1 MASVDG
7 RKHIIFWGGSKVGA
21 AKREIS
27 GIVTSIDREN
37 ARSVPKSAARIG
49 LYETLARLFVVAVVE
64 AARFW
69 GGQLF
74 FFPFLHRMDEP

>member
-1 MASVDG
+1 L
-7 RKHIIFWGGSKVGA
+7 RRIEGGGA
-21 AKREIS
+21 PNREIF

-37 ARSVPKSAARIG
+37 ARSVPKSAARFG
-49 LYETLARLFVVAVVE
+49 LYETLAGAFAADVVE

-74 FFPFLHRMDEP
+74 FFPF

>member
-1 MASVDG
+1 MGQNISYFEAD
-7 RKHIIFWGGSKVGA
+7 RRWGA
-21 AKREIS
+21 PNREIF
-27 GIVTSIDREN
+27 GIVTSIDSES

-49 LYETLARLFVVAVVE
+49 LYETLARAFAAGVVE

-74 FFPFLHRMDEP
+74 FFPF

>member
-7 RKHIIFWGGSKVGA
+7 TEHIIFRGGSNVDA
-21 AKREIS
+21 ANRETF
-27 GIVTSIDREN
+27 GIAVSSDLEN

-49 LYETLARLFVVAVVE
+49 LYKTLARAFAAGVVE
-64 AARFW
+64 AGRSL

-74 FFPFLHRMDEP
+74 FFLV